1 MHWFDTP
8 EYHKGMA
15 IAREHRNEIWAEIQK
30 TKTLTAESFSE
41 NTAASALQ
49 HMGIAVQNL
58 ISLKQLCPSYI
69 QPHDLGELSDLI
81 TNTQLELSSWVSLCA
96 VD

>member
-15 IAREHRNEIWAEIQK
+15 IVREHSNVIWSEIQK
-30 TKTLTAESFSE
+30 TKILTAGSFSE

-49 HMGIAVQNL
+49 HMGIAVKALINL
-58 ISLKQLCPSYI
+58 KELCPSYI
-69 QPHDLGELSDLI
+69 QPHDLDELSDLI
-81 TNTQLELSSWVSLCA
+81 TNTQLELSSWVSLCTEG
-96 VD
+96 

>member
-15 IAREHRNEIWAEIQK
+15 IVREYSSQIWNEIQK
-30 TKTLTAESFSE
+30 IKIITAGSFSV
-41 NTAASALQ
+41 NTAVNALQ
-49 HMGIAVQNL
+49 HMGIAVQTL
-58 ISLKQLCPSYI
+58 INLKQLCPSYI
-69 QPHDLGELSDLI
+69 QPHDLDELSNLI
-81 TNTQLELSSWVSLCA
+81 TNTQLELSSWASLCV